1 MAPSSR
7 TCVPWGFGRLRMLQ
21 WMWAPDKGVPQSP
34 QLQDVCE
41 WVVGVSVAGF
51 MFVNYC
57 KLLMVSSQGRAGLQA
72 SCPKL
77 PKQNYVFSLCPY
89 SNSFMN
95 LDCRR
100 SMEIM
105 DDPILQDMASPLGF
119 LLALRN
125 TLRLKPGG
133 LLFGGVPCNT
143 QFGTYTILVFL
154 FCF

>member
-77 PKQNYVFSLCPY
+77 PKQNYVFPCVLIQIH
-89 SNSFMN
+89 
-95 LDCRR
+95 LWIWTVGGQWR
-100 SMEIM
+100 SW
-105 DDPILQDMASPLGF
+105 
-119 LLALRN
+119 
-125 TLRLKPGG
+125 T
-133 LLFGGVPCNT
+133 T
-143 QFGTYTILVFL
+143 QFSKIWLPHWGSCLRWKTHWDWSLVAFSL
-154 FCF
+154 EGCHVTRNLSHTPY